1 MFDNIQNNLGK
12 IQQRI
17 RDAAIRANRDPQ
29 TVRLVAV
36 SKTVPAERIQEAIAA
51 GITLFGE
58 SYIQEARSKIESI
71 GRDGIAWHFIGH
83 LQTNKAKYAVRLFD
97 MIHSVDRLSLA
108 QELDKRAKK
117 ENMILP
123 VLIQVNI
130 AKEATKHG
138 TVPEDLLT
146 LLQQI
151 APLANLSVR
160 GLMTIPPY
168 FDEPEKARPYF
179 RALKNLQTRI
189 KEGGIPNIRMEE
201 LSMGMTGDFEAAVE
215 EGATMVRIGTAIF
228 GPRRCNR

>member
-1 MFDNIQNNLGK
+1 MFDNIQNNLEK

-17 RDAAIRANRDPQ
+17 RDAAIRVNRNPN
-29 TVRLVAV
+29 TIRLIAV
-36 SKTVPAERIQEAIAA
+36 SKTVPVNRIQEAIEA

-58 SYIQEARSKIESI
+58 SYIQEARTKIESI
-71 GRDGIAWHFIGH
+71 GRDGIVWHFIGH

-117 ENMILP
+117 ENRILP
-123 VLIQVNI
+123 ILIQVDI

-138 TVPEDLLT
+138 TVPENLLS

-160 GLMTIPPY
+160 GLMTMPPY
-168 FDEPEKARPYF
+168 FDEPENARPYF
-179 RALKNLQTRI
+179 RALKNLQIRI
-189 KEGGIPNIRMEE
+189 KEAGIPNIRLEE

-228 GPRRCNR
+228 GPRRCNK